1 MESTDIVRNPIVLG
15 ILSGTIVYLYMYW
28 QEEQKEKKNENRKP
42 VSILIPGVVA
52 SFVWFIT
59 GCMNG
64 SEENNNY
71 VRESLPEKSIIYR
84 LDDNVKLPNDN
95 NSSFGSK
102 SFRLVGRGNIQL
114 PDQDVFLDLA
124 DF

>member
-1 MESTDIVRNPIVLG
+1 MVNMDIVRNPIVLG

-28 QEEQKEKKNENRKP
+28 QENQKEKNGKYIKQP

-59 GCMNG
+59 GCLNG
-64 SEENNNY
+64 AETPY
-71 VRESLPEKSIIYR
+71 VRQSLPENAVIHR
-84 LDDNVKLPNDN
+84 LDENVQLDDN

-114 PDQDVFLDLA
+114 PNQDVFLDLA

>member
-28 QEEQKEKKNENRKP
+28 QEEQKEKNNENRKP